1 MMTKGKQ
8 SLTPE
13 KLKRL
18 AKLTALLPREYFDN
32 IKAQWNLPFSSTQ

>member
-32 IKAQWNLPFSSTQ
+32 IKAQ

>member
-32 IKAQWNLPFSSTQ
+32 IKTQWNLPFSSTQ